1 MSRRPR
7 MSRIRA
13 ACLQQL
19 ALLMALFSVGG
30 QLAGAVHLL
39 LVPHVVCPEHGELIH
54 LDGDGEGDHPAPLEL
69 AASSYGRGPETTAAD
84 AHDHCMVSATRGA
97 EPTLREPCGT
107 RVPACISEPLA
118 SGVAAP
124 PLHQAVPLL
133 LLAPKSSPPLLLG

>member
-1 MSRRPR
+1 MSW
-7 MSRIRA
+7 IRA

-54 LDGDGEGDHPAPLEL
+54 LDGDGESEHPAPLDL
-69 AASSYGRGPETTAAD
+69 AASAYRRGSETTAAD
-84 AHDHCMVSATRGA
+84 AHDHCMVSAIRGA

-107 RVPACISEPLA
+107 LVAACISAPLA
-118 SGVAAP
+118 SGVPAP
-124 PLHQAVPLL
+124 ALHQAVPLL
-133 LLAPKSSPPLLLG
+133 LLAPKSSPPILLG